1 MKIVIDSHEK
11 NLYQNM
17 NKFIIGNEIKNI
29 VLNQKTLDVGDIL
42 ITTNED
48 VPLICFERKTVNDL
62 LSSIVDGRYKE
73 QSLRLDNINVH
84 NHNIIYLIEGEIRTN
99 DLQKRKMFYSSLFTI
114 FYKKGFSLFHTGS
127 IFESAELIVRFTDKI
142 LREKEI
148 IPFYTLENNNER
160 KNIDYVDVIHNEKK
174 KNINKENIHIIMLSQ
189 IPNVSTNFAKAIFKT
204 YKNLDILI
212 QCLKEN
218 NSCLDNLKYT
228 TSNNQ
233 ERKISKTCIEN
244 IKKYLLV

>member
-11 NLYQNM
+11 NLYENV

-29 VLNQKTLDVGDIL
+29 ILNQKTLDVGDIL

-73 QSLRLDNINVH
+73 QSLRLDNFNLH

-160 KNIDYVDVIHNEKK
+160 KNIDYVDVVHSEKK
-174 KNINKENIHIIMLSQ
+174 KNINEENIHIIMLSQ
-189 IPNVSTNFAKAIFKT
+189 IPCVSTNCAKAILKM
-204 YKNLDILI
+204 YRNIYILI

-218 NSCLDNLKYT
+218 NS
-228 TSNNQ
+228 
-233 ERKISKTCIEN
+233 
-244 IKKYLLV
+244 